1 MFPAVTGVTRY
12 RVGYLLNFRHF
23 NPRFTGVFI
32 YMYSKRACL
41 SQFHSDDFYQP
52 IFLMWQT
59 ICFYPPVRGNHEP
72 SKGELKFNVLGV
84 HAVAV
89 KSTDSRF

>member
-12 RVGYLLNFRHF
+12 RVGYLF

-32 YMYSKRACL
+32 YMCSKRACPSL
-41 SQFHSDDFYQP
+41 FHLDIFYQP
-52 IFLMWQT
+52 ILLMWQT
-59 ICFYPPVRGNHEP
+59 ICFSPTVRGNHEP
-72 SKGELKFNVLGV
+72 SKGELKFNVHED